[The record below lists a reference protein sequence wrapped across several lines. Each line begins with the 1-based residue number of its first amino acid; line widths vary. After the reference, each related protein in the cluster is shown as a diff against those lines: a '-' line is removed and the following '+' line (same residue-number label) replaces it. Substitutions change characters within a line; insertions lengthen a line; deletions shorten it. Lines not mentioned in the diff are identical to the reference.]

1 MILTVD
7 NGQSI
12 TKVVSVD
19 ADGIVEADE
28 VKVQASEAV
37 EGAQIQEKL
46 IRWCNESA
54 TEKVAIA
61 TTWFI
66 DKNAQQAYFKVDGQ
80 RVTYI
85 DLPQLKGASAVQR
98 AALYNDAEAAAIA
111 LNLPCSELVIQKGTL
126 DEVRKKT
133 LVYLGTGFQLVR
145 THYDMG
151 KCIYVAEYGGG
162 LRSSPP
168 LSLLSRVEP
177 TLLERIVQQAGLDN
191 VGKLRHSHLLG
202 ARGLTNIHAAVTGI
216 KTEPSEIIAHPDKAR
231 DTFEIYSRILGLC
244 LHNFVSTDGFSQSLY
259 LGGSFAPVLAP
270 HLQREVI
277 AEAFSLP
284 GDFTAEAYKS
294 IHVAA
299 ITDPLATHRGLAFA
313 YAKKVSTT
321 ANVY

>member
-1 MILTVD
+1 MVLTVD
-7 NGQSI
+7 NGQSL
-12 TKVVSVD
+12 TKVVS
-19 ADGIVEADE
+19 IETEE

-54 TEKVAIA
+54 TEKLAIA

-85 DLPQLKGASAVQR
+85 DLPQLREASAVQR

-111 LNLPCSELVIQKGTL
+111 LNVPCSELVIQAGREDPEGNQGK
-126 DEVRKKT
+126 VRKKT

-145 THYDMG
+145 THYDTG
-151 KCIYVAEYGGG
+151 KEIYVAEYGGG

-177 TLLERIVQQAGLDN
+177 ALLERIVQQAGVDN
-191 VGKLRHSHLLG
+191 IGKLRHSHFLG

-216 KTEPSEIIAHPDKAR
+216 KTEPSEIIAHPEEAR
-231 DTFEIYSRILGLC
+231 NTFEIYSRILGLC

-270 HLQREVI
+270 YLQREVI

-294 IHVAA
+294 IHLAA

-313 YAKKVSTT
+313 CAKKVSTT
-321 ANVY
+321 SNVY